1 MSNTVLI
8 TGSNRG
14 IGLELVRQYADAG
27 WRVLAT
33 CRNPDKATAL
43 HEIAGVYPDTVAVER
58 LDVSDFDQIDA
69 LATRHKDEP
78 IDVLISNAGVFGPKN
93 EGTTDFLQR
102 IHGQLLGNLDYLAFV
117 DTFWIN
123 TLAPI
128 RLTEALLPNVE
139 RGELKKVVYVSSSAG
154 SIAGGLSFP
163 APIMPFIY
171 TTTKAALN
179 KAMTTASKALKDRH
193 VTVVS
198 ICPGHV
204 KTDFGGP
211 DAAVE
216 VSDSV
221 RGVRAVI
228 EGLSLDD
235 SGRFI
240 RYDGEAIPW

>member
-1 MSNTVLI
+1 MPNTVLV

-14 IGLELVRQYADAG
+14 IGLELVRQYANAG

-43 HEIAGVYPDTVAVER
+43 HEIESAHPGTVVVER
-58 LDVSDFDQIDA
+58 LDVADFDQIDA
-69 LATRHKDEP
+69 LAARYADHS

-93 EGTTDFLQR
+93 EDTTDFLQR
-102 IHGQLLGNLDYLAFV
+102 IHGQLLGNLDYAAFV
-117 DTFWIN
+117 DTFRIN
-123 TLAPI
+123 TLAPL

-139 RGELKKVVYVSSSAG
+139 QGELKKIVYISSSAG
-154 SIAGGLSFP
+154 SIAGGLAFP
-163 APIMPFIY
+163 APVMPLIY

-179 KAMTTASKALKDRH
+179 KAMTTASKALKDRQ

-216 VSDSV
+216 VADSV
-221 RGVRAVI
+221 SGIRVVI
-228 EGLSLDD
+228 DGLSLAD

-240 RYDGEAIPW
+240 RFDGEAIPW